1 MIQIIGGNEMDK
13 LKQMSF
19 TMKIGLFFILYSI
32 SCGMKIERK
41 KIHEES

>member
-19 TMKIGLFFILYSI
+19 TMKIGLFFYSLLN
-32 SCGMKIERK
+32 
-41 KIHEES
+41 